1 MSNLRSFKAVCDE
14 LDGRRQVTLGFERI
28 VALLELL
35 DHPERSLRVVQVVG
49 TNGKGTTAVALASA
63 LELAGYPSGAYLS
76 PHVLSYTERMMI
88 GGNFVSEESFTEIIG
103 EVIELADQNS
113 VPASQFELLTAGA
126 IALFR
131 KEGLSFAIMEAG
143 LGARHDATTATR
155 PEAVVLTN
163 VGLDHTEYLGE
174 TVEEIAAEKLA
185 SVPQGGILILGSA
198 DPRVIELARRRC
210 ERLGARLVEVAEV
223 AEESEKE
230 RDGAVSYSAKNVRL
244 GLRAA
249 EVLLGN
255 GLGIAT
261 QEKVAARI
269 AGVLPARF
277 ERHEV
282 YGVPVVVDGGHNPE
296 GLAAAL
302 AAVREVYGD
311 RPLGVVFGALRDKDI
326 GSMLTAVKNEAST
339 LVLTLPGNERA
350 AEPYWIQREFEPRD
364 RNGRSAIVV
373 ADANEALERVVEDMR
388 QVDGAVLVT
397 GSLYTAAE
405 VLGRLRGD

>member
-1 MSNLRSFKAVCDE
+1 MPTLRSFKAVCDE
-14 LDGRRQVTLGFERI
+14 LDDRRQITLGFERI
-28 VALLELL
+28 LTLLELL
-35 DHPERSLRVVQVVG
+35 GHPERSLRVIQVVG

-76 PHVLSYTERMMI
+76 PHVLSYTERMMV
-88 GGNFVSEESFTEIIG
+88 GGNFVSEESFTEVMEEI
-103 EVIELADQNS
+103 IELADQNS

-131 KEGLSFAIMEAG
+131 KKGLSFAIMEAG
-143 LGARHDATTATR
+143 LGARHDATTTAN

-163 VGLDHTEYLGE
+163 VGLEHTEYLGE
-174 TVEEIAAEKLA
+174 TIEEIAAEKLA
-185 SVPQGGILILGSA
+185 SVPPGGTLILGST
-198 DPRVIELARRRC
+198 DPRVTGLARGRC
-210 ERLGARLVEVAEV
+210 EHLGACLVEIAEEPETEV
-223 AEESEKE
+223 A
-230 RDGAVSYSAKNVRL
+230 DTVSYSVTNVRL
-244 GLRAA
+244 GIRAA
-249 EVLLGN
+249 EVLLDYN
-255 GLGIAT
+255 LALGT
-261 QEKVAARI
+261 REKVATRI
-269 AGVLPARF
+269 VGVLPARF

-405 VLGRLRGD
+405 VLGRLREG

>member
-1 MSNLRSFKAVCDE
+1 M
-14 LDGRRQVTLGFERI
+14 
-28 VALLELL
+28 
-35 DHPERSLRVVQVVG
+35 RVVQVVG

-143 LGARHDATTATR
+143 LGARHDATTAAN

-163 VGLDHTEYLGE
+163 VGLEHTEYLGE
-174 TVEEIAAEKLA
+174 TIEEIAAEKLA
-185 SVPQGGILILGSA
+185 SVPPSGTLVLGST
-198 DPRVIELARRRC
+198 DPQVTGLARGRC
-210 ERLGARLVEVAEV
+210 ERLGARLVEIAEEPETEV
-223 AEESEKE
+223 A
-230 RDGAVSYSAKNVRL
+230 DTVYYSVTNVRL
-244 GLRAA
+244 GIRAA
-249 EVLLGN
+249 EVLLGYN
-255 GLGIAT
+255 LALGT

-277 ERHEV
+277 ERLEV
-282 YGVPVVVDGGHNPE
+282 HGIPVVVDGGHNPE

-302 AAVREVYGD
+302 ADVRVVYGD

-350 AEPYWIQREFEPRD
+350 AEPDRVLRELEPRD
-364 RNGRSAIVV
+364 LNGRSAIVV
-373 ADANEALERVVEDMR
+373 PDANEALERVVEDMR
-388 QVDGAVLVT
+388 EVGGVVLVT

>member
-1 MSNLRSFKAVCDE
+1 MPISRPFKAVCDE
-14 LDGRRQVTLGFERI
+14 LDDRRQITLGFERI
-28 VALLELL
+28 LTLLELL
-35 DHPERSLRVVQVVG
+35 GHPERSLRVIQVVG

-76 PHVLSYTERMMI
+76 PHVLSYTERMMV
-88 GGNFVSEESFTEIIG
+88 GGNFVSEEGFAEVMG
-103 EVIELADQNS
+103 EVIDLADQNS
-113 VPASQFELLTAGA
+113 VSASQFELLTAGA

-143 LGARHDATTATR
+143 LGARHDATTAAN

-174 TVEEIAAEKLA
+174 TIEEIAAEKLA
-185 SVPQGGILILGSA
+185 SVPQGGTLILGSA

-210 ERLGARLVEVAEV
+210 ERLGARLVEV

-249 EVLLGN
+249 EVLLGK

-277 ERHEV
+277 ERLEV
-282 YGVPVVVDGGHNPE
+282 HGVPVVVDGGHNPE

-302 AAVREVYGD
+302 ADVRVVYGD

-350 AEPYWIQREFEPRD
+350 AEPDRVLREFEPRD
-364 RNGRSAIVV
+364 LDGRSAIVV
-373 ADANEALERVVEDMR
+373 PDANEALERVVEDMR
-388 QVDGAVLVT
+388 EVGGVVLVT